1 MSTIRRVIKTGNSL
15 SLTIP
20 SKIISS
26 FDIKEGDIAFVR
38 FNRTKTSLTYIFSS
52 HPQQLSLIKKS

>member
-1 MSTIRRVIKTGNSL
+1 MSIARRIIKTGNSL

-20 SKIISS
+20 SKII
-26 FDIKEGDIAFVR
+26 DIFNLKEGDVALIKV
-38 FNRTKTSLTYIFSS
+38 NRTKTSLTYIFKG